1 MADATL
7 APGLYRPEMLLYP
20 SKKKNQLSAPALQ
33 SEVLCTCVGV
43 IATATSDLT
52 DLAMGATGSKQSVAF
67 DELEPSE
74 WCARPARWRVSCG
87 VCVFLMSLEQVRHQP
102 AKPGRGIF
110 GERMRGPVTVW
121 CTCAWVRVSFRT
133 WAARRSPQRVH
144 TRPLRVGWWALLPLA
159 EASPSL
165 SPRGHRHG
173 RTAHRP
179 LNRAT
184 LAGVHTTRTQVHK
197 GCT

>member
-1 MADATL
+1 MNKNHHVPVAHNSTHASNFLSLGSSKCIEHSLCARQSLIQCKASFKHLHILPKMALSAHLLCATVAYATL

-121 CTCAWVRVSFRT
+121 CTCA
-133 WAARRSPQRVH
+133 
-144 TRPLRVGWWALLPLA
+144 
-159 EASPSL
+159 
-165 SPRGHRHG
+165 
-173 RTAHRP
+173 
-179 LNRAT
+179 
-184 LAGVHTTRTQVHK
+184 
-197 GCT
+197 